1 MDLMKRRQVLMAS
14 IKSARLP
21 SAYQEIEYLE
31 SGNSG
36 NQYIDTQIAQSDGL
50 IFEID
55 FQLTRLERAV
65 YFMGEYSGS
74 SFYLYVANGYIGEN
88 AFFQTAFGISWTNTR
103 LLADLNR
110 HKFIYEIS
118 GGNLTVIENEHTILA
133 KSITTLSTASI
144 KVAGTTHSPSLSC
157 RTFESKMT
165 KAGVVIQDLIPCYR
179 KSDNKPGMYDLVT
192 GAFLTNAGENEFD
205 VGPDVI

>member
-1 MDLMKRRQVLMAS
+1 MQRRQVLMAS

-36 NQYIDTQIAQSDGL
+36 NQYIDTQIVQSDGL

-55 FQLTRLERAV
+55 FQLTRLARAA
-65 YFMGEYSGS
+65 YFMGEYGGG
-74 SFYLYVANGYIGEN
+74 SFYLYVSNGVLGES
-88 AFFQTAFGISWTNTR
+88 AFFQTAFGTSWSNTS

-110 HKFIYEIS
+110 HKLIYEIS
-118 GGNLTVIENEHTILA
+118 GGNLTVTENEQTILA
-133 KSITTLSTASI
+133 KPITTLSTASI
-144 KVAGTTHSPSLSC
+144 KVAGTTHSPPIPC

-165 KAGVVIQDLIPCYR
+165 KAGIVIQDLIPCYR
-179 KSDNKPGMYDLVT
+179 KSDNKPGMYDTVSKT
-192 GAFLTNAGENEFD
+192 FYTNAGTGEFTI
-205 VGPDVI
+205 PT

>member
-1 MDLMKRRQVLMAS
+1 MQRRQVLMAS

-55 FQLTRLERAV
+55 FQLTQLQRAV

-74 SFYLYVANGYIGEN
+74 SFYLYVANGNIGIN
-88 AFFQTAFGISWTNTR
+88 AFFQTAFGVSWTNTK

-110 HKFIYEIS
+110 HKLIYEIS
-118 GGNLTVIENEHTILA
+118 GGNLTVTENEQTILA
-133 KSITTLSTASI
+133 KPITTLSTASI

-179 KSDNKPGMYDLVT
+179 KADNTPGMYDLISDN
-192 GAFLTNAGENEFD
+192 FFTNQGAGEFV
-205 VGPDVI
+205 VGPKVV